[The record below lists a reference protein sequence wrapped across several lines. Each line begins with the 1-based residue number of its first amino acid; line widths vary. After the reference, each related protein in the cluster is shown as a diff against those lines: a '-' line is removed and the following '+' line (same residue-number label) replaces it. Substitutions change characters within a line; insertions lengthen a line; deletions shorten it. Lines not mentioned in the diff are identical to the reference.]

1 MLNLNNVMRM
11 LIIFEARYISS
22 LNKGH
27 YEVREIESL
36 LKCFIRYQLYL
47 SFSQMKHLIKHMIF
61 MRIMLEPS

>member
-1 MLNLNNVMRM
+1 MLNLNNVIRM

-36 LKCFIRYQLYL
+36 LKCFIRHQLFL
-47 SFSQMKHLIKHMIF
+47 SLQQAKNLINSMIF
-61 MRIMLEPS
+61 K